1 MLDKAQLRALIPHSG
16 SMCLL
21 DSVSAWTAEHI
32 RCESRTH
39 CDPENPLRR
48 HDQLTAL
55 HLTEYGAQAMAVH
68 GALLAQ
74 GGPQPGML
82 GALRDIRL
90 YVARIDDLPDT
101 LVVTATRRL
110 ARSDGLIYDFIVQL
124 RDSPT
129 RTLCE
134 GRISVVLHAG

>member
-1 MLDKAQLRALIPHSG
+1 MCRLVSVAEWSADHAQCECFTHRAPG
-16 SMCLL
+16 
-21 DSVSAWTAEHI
+21 D
-32 RCESRTH
+32 
-39 CDPENPLRR
+39 PLRR
-48 HDQLTAL
+48 NEQVGAPNR
-55 HLTEYGAQAMAVH
+55 TEVGARARAVR

-74 GGPQPGML
+74 GGPQPGMR
-82 GALRDIRL
+82 GALPHIKL
-90 YVARIDDLPDT
+90 FVARIDDLQDA

-110 ARSDGLIYDFIVQL
+110 ARSDGLIYDFVVRV